1 MTDMI
6 LTKIVLNNF
15 RRFVVVEVDFH
26 SGVTGLLGANGSGK
40 TTIADGIGFALYG
53 SQPVLTRTGKDDMKR
68 SDAPDGEGW
77 GVELH
82 FSCNG
87 ADYVLVR
94 NTKGAFDKYK
104 RDVKLLRN
112 GSIIAKDDTAVKTLV
127 RDLIGMDFQA
137 FTSSVFCRQA
147 EIAALSNLPP
157 SDRKRLILRM
167 LRISGIDTAIKS
179 LRIDKRSIDNKLKA
193 LDELLEGT
201 LDESLNLRKDG
212 EFILKQERV
221 KLEKESA
228 NKEKV
233 EAELKEVSDIIS
245 GLLMERSEYDK
256 KRKELTDLR
265 VAQERIS
272 VLKSDIDSIEKE
284 IKIEKDNIVDFDKGL
299 IDSKSDIEEELSS
312 KKSRKSVAIHTI
324 SEYETRVE
332 ELNGL
337 GAKCPTCEQDVTPD
351 YAKKLVNDQV
361 MFIKD
366 LQTEEEH
373 LESEIGKLSEKLDKV
388 KAEEDKLRENAK
400 VDSKLQSLEKSLDV
414 KKAELDAKSGTKFD
428 EVEYNRVNDKISS
441 ISTDLDDKNRLVK
454 EVQAKLSDANDT
466 VTTIKES
473 IASTES
479 QLHEIERKIREYR
492 ENEKKLDEYADKVE
506 RYSKTEEL
514 MNDFRLFLI
523 GRVRPM
529 LAMFTS
535 QMVSQMTNGRYV
547 KVDIDENYDILMY
560 DHGVSYPISRFSGG
574 EQAVVN
580 LALRLA
586 LSQMIA
592 VQMGTEGLGFIV
604 LDEVFGS
611 ADTERRETIMETL
624 NGLNNVYS
632 QIICIT
638 HIDSVMD
645 MLPNTVRVET
655 DGSTSKV
662 IM

>member
-1 MTDMI
+1 
-6 LTKIVLNNF
+6 
-15 RRFVVVEVDFH
+15 
-26 SGVTGLLGANGSGK
+26 
-40 TTIADGIGFALYG
+40 
-53 SQPVLTRTGKDDMKR
+53 
-68 SDAPDGEGW
+68 
-77 GVELH
+77 
-82 FSCNG
+82 
-87 ADYVLVR
+87 
-94 NTKGAFDKYK
+94 
-104 RDVKLLRN
+104 
-112 GSIIAKDDTAVKTLV
+112 
-127 RDLIGMDFQA
+127 
-137 FTSSVFCRQA
+137 
-147 EIAALSNLPP
+147 
-157 SDRKRLILRM
+157 LILRM

-179 LRIDKRSIDNKLKA
+179 LRIDKKNVNNKLKA

-212 EFILKQERV
+212 EFILKQEKV
-221 KLEKESA
+221 NLEKEE
-228 NKEKV
+228 KEKNRI
-233 EAELKEVSDIIS
+233 ESELKVESDAIS
-245 GLLMERSEYDK
+245 TMLKKRSEFDH

-265 VAQERIS
+265 VAEERLL
-272 VLKSDIDSIEKE
+272 VLKSDIVRIEDE
-284 IKIEKDNIVDFDKGL
+284 IKSEKKKLVDIDTGLLDKKA
-299 IDSKSDIEEELSS
+299 DVESDLSG
-312 KKSRKSVAIHTI
+312 KKNRKSIVVHTI

-332 ELNGL
+332 ELKGL
-337 GAKCPTCEQDVTPD
+337 GAKCPTCEQDITST
-351 YAKKLVNDQV
+351 YAKKLIEEQV
-361 MFIKD
+361 HFVKD

-373 LESEIGKLSEKLDKV
+373 LDSEIDTLSKLIDNV
-388 KAEEDKLRENAK
+388 KDEENKSRENAK
-400 VDSKLQSLEKSLDV
+400 VESNIQNLEKNLNLKTSEI
-414 KKAELDAKSGTKFD
+414 KEKSVDGFD
-428 EVEYNRVNDKISS
+428 KDEYDNVNKMISE
-441 ISTDLDDKNRLVK
+441 ISNDLDDKNNLVK
-454 EVQAKLSDANDT
+454 EIQKKLSDANDV
-466 VTTIKES
+466 VTGIKES
-473 IASTES
+473 IASTDS

-492 ENEKKLDEYADKVE
+492 DNEKKLDDYADKVE

-547 KVDIDENYDILMY
+547 KVDIDENYDIMMY

-624 NGLNNVYS
+624 SGLKNVYS

-638 HIDSVMD
+638 HIESVMD
-645 MLPNTVRVET
+645 MLPNTIRVET

-662 IM
+662 IR